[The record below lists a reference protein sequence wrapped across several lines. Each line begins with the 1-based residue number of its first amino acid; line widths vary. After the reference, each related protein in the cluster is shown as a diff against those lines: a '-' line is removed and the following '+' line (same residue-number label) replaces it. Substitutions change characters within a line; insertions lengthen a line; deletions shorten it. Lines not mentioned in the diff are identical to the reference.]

1 MFNVLLDE
9 LPQEWEGYPI
19 DTSFRTGIQI
29 MQCLQDEEFEQDERI
44 MCALCLLFPDVNKRP
59 DIIKAQETLEWYLT
73 EFNHDNHKKKNGT
86 AKAFDFDTDQ
96 WRIYSAFLKQYRI
109 DLNTVDMHWF
119 VFMGLLSNLDECA
132 FTRVIDVRTKKINPK
147 DSKEV
152 KKAIAEAKEVYRLG
166 EIKQKELT
174 TEEKERD
181 KAALEQFNR
190 LRNKK

>member
-1 MFNVLLDE
+1 M
-9 LPQEWEGYPI
+9 
-19 DTSFRTGIQI
+19 
-29 MQCLQDEEFEQDERI
+29 
-44 MCALCLLFPDVNKRP
+44 
-59 DIIKAQETLEWYLT
+59 
-73 EFNHDNHKKKNGT
+73 
-86 AKAFDFDTDQ
+86 DFDIDQ
-96 WRIYSAFLKQYRI
+96 WRIYAAFRNQYHI
-109 DLNTVDMHWF
+109 DLNTEQMHWF